1 MAGDDG
7 GYVPASSN
15 NLKWRL
21 DIVVATKTETTP
33 AAEAGLDGT
42 SVTESFQ
49 IYVRQLA
56 DDSKQDAQP
65 EIAKFVRWVGGE
77 RPVSSLTASEVGDFS
92 DSIASKT
99 SSASAA
105 ERATHV
111 KQYLSFLKKK
121 KYIDV
126 NLSQHLR
133 LRRARP
139 NAAARR
145 TVDRDG
151 HVVRVIRLTRS
162 GFNQL
167 KKELRDLQKERIKL
181 AEEIQL
187 AAADK
192 DVRENAPLEAA
203 RESQGMVS
211 SRILEIEATLK
222 ASVVIG
228 DDSPDRKTVRIG
240 SRIRL
245 TEVESGR
252 TVRYQLVDP
261 SEASPLSGKISIASP
276 VGAAILG
283 RNRGEKIA
291 VKTPRGEQV
300 YLIKSTS

>member
-1 MAGDDG
+1 MAGDDDG
-7 GYVPASSN
+7 SLRVASKT
-15 NLKWRL
+15 LKWRL
-21 DIVVATKTETTP
+21 ELVVATKTETIPQT
-33 AAEAGLDGT
+33 EDRFQDT
-42 SVTESFQ
+42 SVIETFQ

-56 DDSKQDAQP
+56 DESKQEAQP
-65 EIAKFVRWVGGE
+65 EITKFVRWVGGE

-105 ERATHV
+105 ERASHV

-133 LRRARP
+133 LRRARSSTGT
-139 NAAARR
+139 RR
-145 TVDRDG
+145 SFNTDG
-151 HVVRVIRLTRS
+151 RVVRLTRS
-162 GFNQL
+162 GHNQL

-181 AEEIQL
+181 AAEIQL

-211 SRILEIEATLK
+211 SRILEIEAILK

-228 DDSPDRKTVRIG
+228 DDAPDRVTVRIG
-240 SRIRL
+240 SKIRL
-245 TEVESGR
+245 TDVGSGR

-261 SEASPLSGKISIASP
+261 SEANPLSGKISTASP

-283 RNRGEKIA
+283 RNRGEKIT
-291 VKTPRGEQV
+291 VNTPRGEQV